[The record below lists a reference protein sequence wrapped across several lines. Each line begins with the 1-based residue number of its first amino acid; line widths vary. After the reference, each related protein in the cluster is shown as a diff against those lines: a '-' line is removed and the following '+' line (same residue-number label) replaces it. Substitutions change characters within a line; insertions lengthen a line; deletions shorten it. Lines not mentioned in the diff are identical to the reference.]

1 LLGQQNQLSDDH
13 EGIEIES
20 FQETIYRINE
30 QLQELQTS
38 EDGHD
43 APQTAP
49 DRGNNQDEIEDMD
62 DDSGDPSD
70 QDSHQDSDQDDV
82 QQTDPSFME
91 GKTRLVT
98 PRMKKMEFLTVINC
112 LNLRY

>member
-20 FQETIYRINE
+20 FQEVIYRINE

-38 EDGHD
+38 

-62 DDSGDPSD
+62 DDSGDP
-70 QDSHQDSDQDDV
+70 SDQDDV